1 MSAAK
6 RFVPV
11 ILIFLLLSIGIT
23 PAMAADT
30 PKPCPLIKIGIN
42 TDITASD
49 PHVSGATVNSIVLGH
64 VVEPLVAYGGKMEIL
79 PMLAES
85 WEVSDDL
92 KTYTFKLRKGRK
104 FHNGREMVADD
115 VTYSFERIMDPKTK
129 NPRSKLLTGLI
140 ESVEAVDPYTARFK
154 LKRGSASLLHILAYT
169 SPIMAVVPKEEIEKQ
184 GGVFKHPIGTGPY
197 KFVEWKPDR
206 YILLER
212 FKDYAPL
219 STPRNGAGGA
229 KIAYADKIKFIPIGE
244 ESASIMALLNK
255 EIDILQYYPPKM
267 FKKFKSNYEKRG
279 LEMQEV
285 TGLSW
290 YQIWFGLESPVVD
303 KLKFRQACAYAID
316 LGMVTQAA
324 HMGHAKVNPSMLAI
338 GSEFYSPVHA
348 QWYKKDPEKAKQLL
362 KEAGYSGE
370 EVVIDCTK
378 KYAAMYRQAVAVQAE
393 LQAVGI
399 NVKLNVL
406 EWPILLSKF
415 YKGQYQICSF
425 GISARPDLAVASIY
439 FDYNKLNEKY
449 PKMKDLMAEA
459 GRTLD
464 NDKRKTLFE
473 EMHQFNKEV
482 VGFINFYNYNYLQVN
497 WNYVKGYETISTGY
511 PRLWGVWLDK

>member
-1 MSAAK
+1 MNAAK
-6 RFVPV
+6 RFVFV
-11 ILIFLLLSIGIT
+11 ILIFLLLSIGMT

-30 PKPCPLIKIGIN
+30 PKQCPLIKIGIN

-64 VVEPLVAYGGKMEIL
+64 CVERLVAYGGKMEIL
-79 PMLAES
+79 PELAES
-85 WEVSDDL
+85 WETSDDL

-115 VTYSFERIMDPKTK
+115 VKYSMERIMDPKTK
-129 NPRSKLLTGLI
+129 NPRAKLLTGLV
-140 ESVEAVDPYTARFK
+140 ESVEVVDPYTVRFK
-154 LKRGSASLLHILAYT
+154 LKRSSASLLHILAYT
-169 SPIMAVVPKEEIEKQ
+169 SPVMAVVPKEEIEKQ
-184 GGVFKHPIGTGPY
+184 GGVFNHPIGTGPY

-206 YILLER
+206 YILLEK
-212 FKDYAPL
+212 FEDYVPY
-219 STPRNGAGGA
+219 STPRNGASGA

-279 LEMQEV
+279 LEMQEI

-290 YQIWFGLESPVVD
+290 YQIWFGLGSPVVD
-303 KLKFRQACAYAID
+303 NLKFRQACAYAID
-316 LGMVTQAA
+316 LEMVTRAA
-324 HMGHAKVNPSMLAI
+324 HMGHAKVNPSMLAV

-362 KEAGYSGE
+362 KEAGYNGE
-370 EVVIDCTK
+370 KVVIDCTK

-399 NVKLNVL
+399 NAKLNVL

-415 YKGQYQICSF
+415 YKGQYQIASF

-449 PKMKDLMAEA
+449 PKMKNLMAEA
-459 GRTLD
+459 SRTLD
-464 NDKRKTLFE
+464 NGKRKMLFE
-473 EMHQFNKEV
+473 EMHKFNKEV